1 MQESPLKD
9 LLKKGIQKSLE
20 EQQVPLHL
28 HLKVVDAL
36 SKSMIAHKADLNLIH
51 VMANRH
57 ATQLNEHDAMTKQER
72 EAHQAQLAQY
82 DEQIRRLTMIDH
94 LKGEPGYTP
103 QKGIDFD
110 DGETPAIQDIVEA
123 IKPYIPS
130 PLKGEKG
137 KDAQFDKEA
146 FLKEVVD
153 YIRKEKP
160 LDISHIKNAQTFM
173 MNGIKYKM
181 EEMMHGGGPS
191 TSGGGFTVLPATG
204 AINSSNVTYTFT
216 KVPSYIVAD
225 GVWFPPISANGTVF
239 WTNVGTT
246 VTMINPPTFDLYGIL

>member
-1 MQESPLKD
+1 MENSPLKD
-9 LLKKGIQKSLE
+9 LIKKGLEKSLE
-20 EQQVPLHL
+20 EHQVPLHL

-36 SKSMIAHKADLNLIH
+36 SKSMTAHKADLNLIH

-57 ATQLNEHDAMTKQER
+57 ANQLNEHDAMTKQER

-82 DEQIRRLTMIDH
+82 DEQIRRLTTVDH

-103 QKGIDFD
+103 QKGVDFN
-110 DGETPAIQDIVEA
+110 DGETPDIQDIVEA

-146 FLKEVVD
+146 FLKEVID

-181 EEMMHGGGPS
+181 EEMMHGGGS
-191 TSGGGFTVLPATG
+191 SSVGSFSIVGISGTINDINTTFTAASLPKLLNINGAFYQQTGG
-204 AINSSNVTYTFT
+204 AITWTY
-216 KVPSYIVAD
+216 S
-225 GVWFPPISANGTVF
+225 
-239 WTNVGTT
+239 VGTIT
-246 VTMINPPTFDLYGIL
+246 LSSAVGTGGSIYGIA